1 MGAAGAAGFDIAPD
15 RQRHSGIEL
24 GCWAELHA
32 GPVLFLGLYRIGRA
46 ACSGRRERV
55 GCPMTRKAN
64 PEFHN
69 ALMDQASYP
78 VAPRHIRYQET
89 RCSHLYK
96 TGAEVFKVPKASHVY
111 SSLAVT
117 ERLVRE
123 ALASGRRWAPQVML
137 GMAQIVEAGGG
148 FRLAALPGLPDA
160 AGALPLAPA
169 PPDAQPVA
177 YALRERQMPE
187 SPWVDQLVRAGKLT
201 DVSVG
206 RIARFLAQRHAEAP
220 AEERAAAG
228 RPEQIAALADE
239 LLTQVRKH
247 IGGTLSEP
255 MYQLMARP
263 LQRALPELHKL
274 FVRRV
279 KKGRIVRCHG
289 AFVPEHVYVKSLEV
303 QAVSPVLTQTK
314 YHFADAVTDAACF
327 VNGLLLLD
335 GAAAAELF
343 SARYAAASK
352 DRDLDALLPCY
363 QVLMALRRG
372 LSASEAAADPALPDD
387 LREEFRHAAQSHFS
401 LGVHVARSMGR
412 PAPAPSPEQAV
423 RATAL

>member
-1 MGAAGAAGFDIAPD
+1 
-15 RQRHSGIEL
+15 
-24 GCWAELHA
+24 
-32 GPVLFLGLYRIGRA
+32 
-46 ACSGRRERV
+46 
-55 GCPMTRKAN
+55 MTRKAY
-64 PEFHN
+64 PEYHKV
-69 ALMDQASYP
+69 LMDQASYP

-96 TGAEVFKVPKASHVY
+96 TGGEVFKLPKSGHVY

-123 ALASGRRWAPQVML
+123 ALASGRRWAPQVMI
-137 GMAQIVEAGGG
+137 GMAQIVAAGDGL
-148 FRLAALPGLPDA
+148 RLAAMPGLPDA

-177 YALRERQMPE
+177 YALRQRQFSE

-201 DVSVG
+201 DVSIG
-206 RIARFLAQRHAEAP
+206 RIARFLAQRHGEAP
-220 AEERAAAG
+220 VDERDAAAG

-247 IGGTLSEP
+247 IGATLSEP

-263 LQRALPELHKL
+263 LQRTLPDLHKL
-274 FVRRV
+274 LLRRV
-279 KKGRIVRCHG
+279 KKGRIVQCHG

-303 QAVSPVLTQTK
+303 EAVSPVLTQTK
-314 YHFADAVTDAACF
+314 YHCADAVLDVACF

-335 GAAAAELF
+335 AAPAAELF
-343 SARYAAASK
+343 QARYAAAAK
-352 DRDLDALLPCY
+352 DRDLEALLPIY

-372 LSASEAAADPALPDD
+372 LGASEAAADATLPDE
-387 LREEFRHAAQSHFS
+387 LREEMRHAAQSHFS

-412 PAPAPSPEQAV
+412 PVPAPAAAV
-423 RATAL
+423 QNAESAGAL